1 MKIILLAKNILG
13 LRLFHLSSAGA
24 AIFAVFVFSHI
35 FLPVDR
41 LNHTS
46 LPFHIERG
54 QGSYQIA
61 QNLEGA
67 GLIRSRAMF
76 TLYAFLTGR
85 AFKLQSGDYVLTS
98 SLSAHAI
105 LGKLVAGD
113 IVKETLTI
121 IEGWNVTEI
130 NQYLAS
136 KGLAIELSSKEEGY
150 LFPDTYYV
158 PRAISAPELTK
169 LMKANFEKKV
179 GTIRSSDLIMASLLE
194 KEVQT
199 FEDKQIVSGIL
210 WKRLKAKIPLQV
222 DAAPETYKSTGLP
235 PGPIANPGL
244 ESIQAA
250 LAPEESPYWFYL
262 SARDGTTIFSRNFEE
277 HKAAKAQYLQ

>member
-1 MKIILLAKNILG
+1 MNITFSKKNILG
-13 LRLFHLSSAGA
+13 LRLFLLSSLLA
-24 AIFAVFVFSHI
+24 ATFAVFVFFHI

-41 LNHTS
+41 ISHTS
-46 LPFHIERG
+46 FPFHIERG

-61 QNLEGA
+61 GNLEHA
-67 GLIRSRAMF
+67 GLIRSRAVF
-76 TLYAFLTGR
+76 TLYAYLTGR

-244 ESIQAA
+244 ESIRAA
-250 LAPEESPYWFYL
+250 LEPEESPYWFYL
-262 SARDGTTIFSRNFEE
+262 SAPDGKTIFSRNFEE
-277 HKAAKAQYLQ
+277 HKSAKAQYLQ